1 MSYLEQT
8 MEQSFKIKFQP
19 TLISIQ
25 IILAKKVLFEEQL
38 ELFIVNHLERISNT
52 ITCPVCWEDH
62 FIIKQ
67 EICSHKLCIPCY
79 DKIMTTTALCP
90 CCRRCWVCNQSSCVC
105 EEEVSDSEID
115 ENPYEYPL
123 FPGDNMNI
131 PDFQGNNYIPTENLF
146 QGRRWYDLE
155 TEKLY
160 IYLNGRWIFEDEYLL
175 NSAHWESEINYG
187 VRILRGGTDEELEFN
202 SSHNCKICGLQRTV
216 EVNSYIINRIR
227 YENPY
232 RNHRYHNGKI
242 YSDEYCWGTDAFNG
256 NEIDYCFMCHAV
268 HDRMTDVLPFY

>member
-1 MSYLEQT
+1 MNTEIYH
-8 MEQSFKIKFQP
+8 KIKFQS
-19 TLISIQ
+19 TLTSIQ
-25 IILAKKVLFEEQL
+25 IILANKELFEEQL
-38 ELFIVNHLERISNT
+38 ELFIINHLEKITNT
-52 ITCPVCWEDH
+52 IKCPVCWEDH

-67 EICSHKLCIPCY
+67 ESCSHKLCIPCY
-79 DKIMTTTALCP
+79 HQIITSTALCP
-90 CCRRCWVCNQSSCVC
+90 CCRRCWVCNRNQCIC

-115 ENPYEYPL
+115 DDYEL
-123 FPGDNMNI
+123 ITGDNQCLPI
-131 PDFQGNNYIPTENLF
+131 FQGSNFIPTDNLF

-160 IYLNGRWIFEDEYLL
+160 IYLNGRWKFEDEYLL

-187 VRILRGGTDEELEFN
+187 VRILRGGTDEELGFD
-202 SSHNCKICGLQRTV
+202 SFHNCKICGLQRTV
-216 EVNSYIINRIR
+216 ETNSYIINRIR

-232 RNHRYHNGKI
+232 RNHRFHNGKI

-256 NEIDYCFMCHAV
+256 NGIDYCFMCHAV